1 MIVANVITDEE
12 EYLIETVEEKND
24 YIENFSGNIK
34 PIIEDGYL
42 LNRNE
47 FVEQKEYC
55 DYEGR

>member
-1 MIVANVITDEE
+1 M
-12 EYLIETVEEKND
+12 IETVEEKND
-24 YIENFSGNIK
+24 YIENFSGSIK